1 LLLNKEKKNRGE
13 KESGLCTR
21 ARGRGA
27 ERVAVEESELA
38 IDGDLIWFG
47 LDWFKLGLKSN

>member
-1 LLLNKEKKNRGE
+1 
-13 KESGLCTR
+13 
-21 ARGRGA
+21 
-27 ERVAVEESELA
+27 VEESELA

>member
-1 LLLNKEKKNRGE
+1 
-13 KESGLCTR
+13 LCTR

-38 IDGDLIWFG
+38 IDGDLI
-47 LDWFKLGLKSN
+47 